1 MKTLISADGPFQA
14 NVIKGRLESE
24 GIAAE
29 VINEDMGT
37 LFPYSITDDRGIRII
52 VHEEDYERAMAII
65 TQAYASEQ
73 KCPFCGSE
81 NTIRT
86 DQNIRKTFMEMLRHI
101 LSGFRKTFSCCSCGK
116 DFSVKD

>member
-65 TQAYASEQ
+65 ARLTPASKNVLFAEVKTPYARIKISVRLSW
-73 KCPFCGSE
+73 KCSGIFYPDSAKPFHVAAAE
-81 NTIRT
+81 RT
-86 DQNIRKTFMEMLRHI
+86 
-101 LSGFRKTFSCCSCGK
+101 FR
-116 DFSVKD
+116 

>member
-52 VHEEDYERAMAII
+52 
-65 TQAYASEQ
+65 TQAYASKQ

-101 LSGFRKTFSCCSCGK
+101 LSGFCKTFSCCSCGK

>member
-52 VHEEDYERAMAII
+52 VHEEDYEKAMAII
-65 TQAYASEQ
+65 TQAYASKQ
-73 KCPFCGSE
+73 KCPFAEAKTPYARIKISVRLSWKCSGIFYPDSAKPFHVAAAE
-81 NTIRT
+81 RT
-86 DQNIRKTFMEMLRHI
+86 
-101 LSGFRKTFSCCSCGK
+101 FR
-116 DFSVKD
+116 

>member
-65 TQAYASEQ
+65 TQAYASKQ

-101 LSGFRKTFSCCSCGK
+101 LSDSAKPFHVAAAERTFR
-116 DFSVKD
+116 

>member
-65 TQAYASEQ
+65 TQAYASKQ

-86 DQNIRKTFMEMLRHI
+86 DQNSVRLSWKCSGIFYPDSAKPFHVAAAERTFR
-101 LSGFRKTFSCCSCGK
+101 
-116 DFSVKD
+116 

>member
-1 MKTLISADGPFQA
+1 MKTLISAEGPFQA

-52 VHEEDYERAMAII
+52 VHEEDYDRAMAII
-65 TQAYASEQ
+65 AQTYSRKQ

-81 NTIRT
+81 NTIRK
-86 DQNIRKTFMEMLRHI
+86 DDDIRKTFINVLKNI
-101 LSGFRKTFSCCSCGK
+101 FSGFGRIFSCRSCGK

>member
-37 LFPYSITDDRGIRII
+37 LFP
-52 VHEEDYERAMAII
+52 
-65 TQAYASEQ
+65 
-73 KCPFCGSE
+73 
-81 NTIRT
+81 
-86 DQNIRKTFMEMLRHI
+86 
-101 LSGFRKTFSCCSCGK
+101 
-116 DFSVKD
+116 

>member
-1 MKTLISADGPFQA
+1 MKTLISADGPFQT

-52 VHEEDYERAMAII
+52 VHEEDYEKAMAII
-65 TQAYASEQ
+65 TQAYASKQ
-73 KCPFCGSE
+73 KCPFCG
-81 NTIRT
+81 
-86 DQNIRKTFMEMLRHI
+86 I

>member
-1 MKTLISADGPFQA
+1 MKTLISANDPFQA

-37 LFPYSITDDRGIRII
+37 LFPYSITDDKGIRII
-52 VHEEDYERAMAII
+52 VHEEDYERAAAII
-65 TQAYASEQ
+65 AQAYAHKQ

-81 NTIRT
+81 NTVRT
-86 DQNIRKTFMEMLRHI
+86 DENIRKTFMEMLRRT
-101 LSGFRKTFSCCSCGK
+101 LSGFRRTFSCRSCGK
-116 DFSVKD
+116 GFSVKD

>member
-65 TQAYASEQ
+65 TQAYASKQ

-81 NTIRT
+81 NTIRIKISVRLSWKCSGIFYP
-86 DQNIRKTFMEMLRHI
+86 DSAKPFHVAAAERTFR
-101 LSGFRKTFSCCSCGK
+101 
-116 DFSVKD
+116 